1 MSLRR
6 RLLTMVFVVLGL
18 CLVAGSALTYWHS
31 VRKVDIEMISAEE
44 VGVSALRDAL
54 LAAHDP
60 TSDAR
65 LQIRRVLSA
74 FDGDRHLK
82 VRLVSPTGDILERSR
97 VPPPADPA
105 PEWLF
110 ALLAGER
117 SPRVIELPPHMRAL
131 GHIEVEAQ
139 PANEISEVWE
149 DAKLKLLIIGGFCA
163 LVLALTYATLGSAL
177 RPLETL
183 SAALARVGK
192 GDYRVQ
198 VDETG
203 PHELTIIY
211 KAFNNM
217 AQELDR
223 SERQNRRLAE
233 QLSTVQEEERAEIAR
248 DLHDEIGP
256 FLFAVDVDAQ
266 TIPPLM
272 DKGARD
278 EVLARGKSIRQSVT
292 HMQKHLR
299 NVLSR
304 LRPAL
309 MLDLGLTHAVD
320 QLVAFWQGRR
330 PAIEF
335 TTDIDEQRL
344 PPNIEEAA
352 FRILQE
358 GTSNAI
364 RHGEPAHIALT
375 ARIGDS
381 GRLRISVSD
390 DGSGLV
396 SSASGGFGLKG
407 MRERVRLLGGTLSL
421 QPGVTGSGVLLTA
434 ELPLPESARPAP
446 LSAAKQEEAI
456 EAVRPL

>member
-1 MSLRR
+1 
-6 RLLTMVFVVLGL
+6 MVFVVLGL
-18 CLVAGSALTYWHS
+18 CLIAGSALTYWHS
-31 VRKVDIEMISAEE
+31 VRKVDIEMVSAEE

-54 LAAHDP
+54 LALHDP
-60 TSDAR
+60 TTDAR
-65 LQIRRVLSA
+65 LQIRRILSA

-82 VRLVSPTGDILERSR
+82 VRLVSPTGEILERSR
-97 VPPPADPA
+97 VPAPTDPA
-105 PEWLF
+105 PKWLF

-117 SPRVIELPPHMRAL
+117 SPRVIELPPNMREL
-131 GHIEVEAQ
+131 GRIEVEAQ

-149 DAKLKLLIIGGFCA
+149 DAKLKLLIVGGFCT

-183 SAALARVGK
+183 SSALARVGQ

-203 PHELTIIY
+203 PQELTIIY

-256 FLFAVDVDAQ
+256 FLFAVDADAQ
-266 TIPPLM
+266 TIPPLLNR
-272 DKGARD
+272 GASD

-320 QLVAFWQGRR
+320 QLVAFWQSRR
-330 PAIEF
+330 PAILF
-335 TTDIDEQRL
+335 TSDIEERRL
-344 PPNIEEAA
+344 PPTIEEAT

-364 RHGEPAHIALT
+364 RHGKPSRIELS
-375 ARIGDS
+375 ARIGDN
-381 GRLRISVSD
+381 GRLRVSVSD
-390 DGSGLV
+390 DGSGIA
-396 SSASGGFGLKG
+396 SAGGAGLGLKG
-407 MRERVRLLGGTLSL
+407 MRERVRLLGGTLTL
-421 QPGVTGSGVLLTA
+421 QSGVAGSGVQLTA
-434 ELPLPESARPAP
+434 ELPLPEGARAVPSP
-446 LSAAKQEEAI
+446 AAKKEETIEAI
-456 EAVRPL
+456 RPL